1 MSNECEFTGR
11 IALVTGA
18 YQGIGKALVEQLLA
32 RGAIVVAADI
42 ATAAR
47 QLQEVTANHFQIHL
61 DVTNKN
67 LVQTV
72 VEEIE
77 IQLGAIEYVASVA
90 GILHMGTLLEQSDAQ
105 WLDTFAVNCHGPFY
119 LCQAVANKMRIR
131 KRGAIVAVSSNAAST
146 PRVNMGSY
154 CASKAALSAMIK
166 TLALE
171 VAPFNI
177 RCNLVA
183 PGSTDTQMQQQL
195 WRDENGAE
203 QTIQGDLTQFKLGIP
218 LGRIAS
224 ATDIANSILFL
235 LSDQARHITMANLL
249 VDGGATLGH

>member
-32 RGAIVVAADI
+32 RGAIVVAADVAI
-42 ATAAR
+42 AAS

-72 VEEIE
+72 VKEIE

>member
-42 ATAAR
+42 AIAAS

-77 IQLGAIEYVASVA
+77 IQLGALEYVASVA

-146 PRVNMGSY
+146 PRVKMGSY

>member
-42 ATAAR
+42 AIAAS

-77 IQLGAIEYVASVA
+77 IQLGALEYVASVA

>member
-42 ATAAR
+42 ATAAS